1 MIDFV
6 SQYGA
11 EIGQQVLAGAGS
23 ALLAG
28 YSIALA
34 FVNLLILPF
43 IIYYLAVDFRNIHSR
58 FLLVFPFLMRERVA
72 AIGHDIDRYVSAYF
86 RGQLTVGLILSAMY
100 AAGLAMVGV
109 ELWFLLALIAGL
121 GNLIPYVGFFLGIVL
136 SSVMALVTFGDLS
149 HLLLVWLVF
158 LVVQVLEG
166 TVITPRIVGSQVGLS
181 PLVVILALVAG
192 GSLFGLLGI
201 FLAVPVVA
209 IMRVLGEHF
218 YGWLR
223 EKAEQ

>member
-1 MIDFV
+1 I
-6 SQYGA
+6 
-11 EIGQQVLAGAGS
+11 LAGAGS

-121 GNLIPYVGFFLGIVL
+121 GNLIPY
-136 SSVMALVTFGDLS
+136 
-149 HLLLVWLVF
+149 
-158 LVVQVLEG
+158 
-166 TVITPRIVGSQVGLS
+166 
-181 PLVVILALVAG
+181 
-192 GSLFGLLGI
+192 
-201 FLAVPVVA
+201 
-209 IMRVLGEHF
+209 
-218 YGWLR
+218 
-223 EKAEQ
+223 